1 MPVQIVPT
9 NAGFPVQLVSQLLIR
24 IGSFDTDATSTQL
37 YFDAQTSGGT
47 SVVQGNIPLPEINFT
62 GFTNATNGT
71 GTTYVENYALS
82 YLGVT
87 RL

>member
-1 MPVQIVPT
+1 MVQITPVV
-9 NAGFPVQLVSQLLIR
+9 AGFPEQTITQLLIR

-47 SVVQGNIPLPEINFT
+47 SVAQGNIPLPEAQFT
-62 GFTNATNGT
+62 AFTNTCGGT
-71 GTTYVENYALS
+71 GTTYVEDYALS